1 MKRYL
6 EVLWG
11 QEVAGK
17 ALAFSQLSCRG
28 EAIHLGRNSTRVW
41 AAVAG
46 ERPELRVICMCF
58 GREKGGVYRT
68 DVWEMY
74 KP

>member
-1 MKRYL
+1 MKCYL

-28 EAIHLGRNSTRVW
+28 EAIHLGRNSTGVW
-41 AAVAG
+41 ATVAG

-68 DVWEMY
+68 DGWEMY